1 MSTIASSEYGDRSG
15 AELLKMSRSEIG
27 SGEIDVNV
35 VLPSG
40 SKRERKQAA
49 MANVQPFAK
58 LAPGDDEK
66 RAEEVASPVVIPS
79 PTAFS
84 ERLQSSA
91 EARRKRKEL
100 ADKERARL
108 RGESQGGGV
117 GEMLALMQRQ
127 MSEQREQNRL
137 FMQMVSDKVDRLE
150 GGSSPRLGGRAE
162 AVRELCPFVVDA

>member
-58 LAPGDDEK
+58 LAPSDDEK
-66 RAEEVASPVVIPS
+66 RAVGAAGAEPS
-79 PTAFS
+79 VY
-84 ERLQSSA
+84 
-91 EARRKRKEL
+91 
-100 ADKERARL
+100 AD
-108 RGESQGGGV
+108 GV
-117 GEMLALMQRQ
+117 
-127 MSEQREQNRL
+127 
-137 FMQMVSDKVDRLE
+137 
-150 GGSSPRLGGRAE
+150 
-162 AVRELCPFVVDA
+162 